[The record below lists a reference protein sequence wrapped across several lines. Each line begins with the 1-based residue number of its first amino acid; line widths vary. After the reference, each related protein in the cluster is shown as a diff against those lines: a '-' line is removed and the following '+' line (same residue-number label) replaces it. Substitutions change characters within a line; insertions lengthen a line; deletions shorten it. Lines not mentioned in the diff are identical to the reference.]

1 MGECIHD
8 KDIFGNDVTYGPDG
22 EKYVHGKDI
31 LGTDVTY
38 GPSGEKYV
46 HGKDIFGTDATYG
59 PSGEKYV
66 HGKDIFGTD
75 VIYGPNGEQYI
86 HSKDIFGHGVTYEP
100 ESEKDGPERD
110 PLNPGFGVS
119 DVFTDDLRL
128 YGGIAAYTP
137 RKQNTALMYESAESK
152 HDSGYFSKRRDSLQ
166 RGEKIVLDIV
176 YYDGKDYDKRNQCY
190 DELRKY
196 DAEDFTAMKTHIGS
210 ALNLISAN
218 KSTTGY
224 IKGKGWPLARRYRL
238 WTYYPDKDR
247 HTNVDDIKEVIY
259 FLKEDGNFAVYTY
272 ADECTRYYSGGE
284 SHECQ
289 GEDLV
294 LKNCPM
300 EEVVKALDFDF
311 YAYERSD
318 RDYQGEDHEWI
329 QSSTLLGEFGSNWRG
344 ASQLVIRKYPQKG
357 MGLIR
362 VLRALAGSLDGDF
375 REPAQAYAVFNQIEK
390 TLQARKIEKQR
401 KDILAAKERER
412 IVAEGEYDKRLEQRK
427 KETKR
432 AYWVSVA
439 LNILVYAVAILS
451 GGRGGDWRI
460 FAGCAVIGAFA
471 YSYLDGLNRPYS
483 YFLST
488 CFSNSLYATF
498 GTICLMGIVL
508 FFVSPSGRGINEDVA
523 AIFFIMLAVLV
534 VGQIITFTIG
544 VRISKRISLPK
555 GTASQ
560 HSGNMTDIYIV
571 YIMMVLAAAVCI
583 FVFGPTIP
591 DGIYFWRLVF

>member
-1 MGECIHD
+1 MGEYTHG
-8 KDIFGNDVTYGPDG
+8 KDIFGN
-22 EKYVHGKDI
+22 
-31 LGTDVTY
+31 DVTY

-46 HGKDIFGTDATYG
+46 HGKDIFGNDVTYDPNG
-59 PSGEKYV
+59 KKTIHTKDIFGSDVSITSDGEKYF
-66 HGKDIFGTD
+66 HGKDIFGNGVT
-75 VIYGPNGEQYI
+75 YGPNGEQYI
-86 HSKDIFGHGVTYEP
+86 HSKDILGNDVTYGP
-100 ESEKDGPERD
+100 ESKKDEPERD
-110 PLNPGFGVS
+110 PLDLGFS
-119 DVFTDDLRL
+119 IPDIPPDNLHL
-128 YGGIAAYTP
+128 YGGISAYTP

-152 HDSGYFSKRRDSLQ
+152 HNSDYFSKRRDSLQ
-166 RGEKIVLDIV
+166 RGEKIVLDIL
-176 YYDGKDYDKRNQCY
+176 YYDGKDYDKHGQY
-190 DELRKY
+190 YAELRKY
-196 DAEDFTAMKTHIGS
+196 DAEDFSTMKTRIGS
-210 ALNLISAN
+210 ALNLINAN

-272 ADECTRYYSGGE
+272 ADEYTRYYSGGE
-284 SHECQ
+284 SHKSQ
-289 GEDLV
+289 GEDLI
-294 LKNCPM
+294 LKDCSM
-300 EEVVKALDFDF
+300 EDVAKALDFDF
-311 YAYERSD
+311 YAYERSNQ
-318 RDYQGEDHEWI
+318 DYHGEEHEWI
-329 QSSTLLGEFGSNWRG
+329 QSSTILGEFGSSWKG
-344 ASQLVIRKYPQKG
+344 ARQLVIRKYPQKG

-362 VLRALAGSLDGDF
+362 VLQALAGGSDGDSK
-375 REPAQAYAVFNQIEK
+375 EPAQAYAAFCQIAK
-390 TLQARKIEKQR
+390 TLRVRKIEKQQ
-401 KDILAAKERER
+401 KETLAAEERER
-412 IVAEGEYDKRLEQRK
+412 AVAEREYGKQLEQRK

-488 CFSNSLYATF
+488 CFSNSLYVTF

-523 AIFFIMLAVLV
+523 AIFYIMLAVLV

-544 VRISKRISLPK
+544 VRTSKRISPPK
-555 GTASQ
+555 GTALQ
-560 HSGNMTDIYIV
+560 HSGNMTDIYIL
-571 YIMMVLAAAVCI
+571 YIMMALAAAVCI
-583 FVFGPTIP
+583 FVFVPKIP
-591 DGIYFWRLVF
+591 DGIYFWRQVF